1 MLRLRLKLSVP
12 CAGARWRSSSSAWR
26 WNWRGAGRRAWHAQ
40 CVRWRCWRP
49 RPSDGEPGL
58 IWVLAL
64 MCPRRPRPSHGK
76 SNLIWRLDR
85 PAYATRAPQDLRLIW
100 LFWLPKLDTASVA
113 ACPQPA
119 EYLGSKH
126 IPAALMCMCLLL
138 RLVTRWC
145 YLAACAFT
153 QNTALLRLSCTTMP
167 GGRTRLLIGP
177 PPRSCFMPCARVI
190 A

>member
-1 MLRLRLKLSVP
+1 MRRLVKCLLRRLGLTRP
-12 CAGARWRSSSSAWR
+12 CRPRRSAGEPRLIWVFALTRP
-26 WNWRGAGRRAWHAQ
+26 RRA
-40 CVRWRCWRP
+40 

-167 GGRTRLLIGP
+167 GGRARLLIGP